1 MHMIPEYASI
11 AIQTSLNACRYG
23 APFGGT
29 FGWMLV
35 VIMSNDSG
43 AYPWAPIQTAV
54 VGFPITILCDVALLI
69 PALFIR
75 HLGFC

>member
-1 MHMIPEYASI
+1 MDMIPEYGSI
-11 AIQTSLNACRYG
+11 AIQTSINGCRYG

-29 FGWMLV
+29 ISWVLI

-43 AYPWAPIQTAV
+43 AYPWAPIQAAII
-54 VGFPITILCDVALLI
+54 GFPITILCDVALLI

-75 HLGFC
+75 YLAFR